1 MQPKHNGRTTI
12 KCSTLTTLDGKKEE
26 PIVSLSLSATIKNPQ
41 RAEEIFITFDIGV
54 RDISVRNVD
63 KGPGTNSVSHCKGT
77 GSSSHWRKRTG
88 HEIDHLTSH
97 IAQVKNEW
105 K

>member
-1 MQPKHNGRTTI
+1 VQLKHNRRTTI
-12 KCSTLTTLDGKKEE
+12 KCNTLTTLAGKKEV
-26 PIVSLSLSATIKNPQ
+26 PVVSPSLSATITNSQ
-41 RAEEIFITFDIGV
+41 RAEEIFITFDIGG

-63 KGPGTNSVSHCKGT
+63 KGPGTNSVSHCKDT